1 MPLLEII
8 FSNKFLL
15 RSGHGQSFLKFVRIR
30 GFLTL
35 NLTFWMVT
43 VLQSLKTF
51 FRVSSAFIVF
61 LGGFLLVIL
70 LHFLSVPFRTSFIV
84 ISIFMFYCSK
94 WAIAYL
100 QWKFKYIDNCV
111 YIKFWNHPVN
121 VCVFFSN
128 NIWTCILVYH
138 IW

>member
-1 MPLLEII
+1 MPRLEII

-61 LGGFLLVIL
+61 LGFFYLLF
-70 LHFLSVPFRTSFIV
+70 HFV
-84 ISIFMFYCSK
+84 FYQG
-94 WAIAYL
+94 L
-100 QWKFKYIDNCV
+100 FGP
-111 YIKFWNHPVN
+111 H
-121 VCVFFSN
+121 
-128 NIWTCILVYH
+128 L
-138 IW
+138 

>member
-1 MPLLEII
+1 MPRLEII

-61 LGGFLLVIL
+61 F
-70 LHFLSVPFRTSFIV
+70 
-84 ISIFMFYCSK
+84 
-94 WAIAYL
+94 
-100 QWKFKYIDNCV
+100 
-111 YIKFWNHPVN
+111 
-121 VCVFFSN
+121 VFFYLLFHF
-128 NIWTCILVYH
+128 IFYQGLFGPH
-138 IW
+138 L